1 MEIYDED
8 SQSSAVRRTSNQRR
22 HNSGMSKHF
31 PPLSFLSSHSH
42 SHHVLHVEVL
52 QGGDIRV
59 MTFVVLQD
67 DLLDDAV
74 QEEPVMHCV
83 PTTLV

>member
-1 MEIYDED
+1 MMTVGALPCE
-8 SQSSAVRRTSNQRR
+8 VGRTSNRLR
-22 HNSGMSKHF
+22 HVKTF
-31 PPLSFLSSHSH
+31 IPLSFLSYHSH

-59 MTFVVLQD
+59 MTFVILQD